1 MSPGN
6 LFELAIIA
14 FIVIG
19 ITIAA
24 WRGGAKNPVAT
35 GGLDKRLSEVSA
47 KLGEIEI
54 RVEAVEN
61 KGASAEDIERLEQAV
76 ANLARTLPDIEARQ
90 RALSDKVG
98 KHAAT
103 SAATAAEVK
112 HISKQVDLIYSVLV
126 PKGMEK

>member
-1 MSPGN
+1 MSPSAI
-6 LFELAIIA
+6 LELAIIA

-19 ITIAA
+19 IGAA
-24 WRGGAKNPVAT
+24 IWRGGARNPVGT
-35 GGLDKRLSEVSA
+35 GGLKDGLIEVKA
-47 KLGEIEI
+47 KLGEIET
-54 RVEAVEN
+54 RVEAVES
-61 KGASAEDIERLEQAV
+61 KAASTEDIERLEGVVSKMAL
-76 ANLARTLPDIEARQ
+76 NLPDIEARQ
-90 RALSDKVG
+90 RALSDKMG

>member
-1 MSPGN
+1 MSPSN
-6 LFELAIIA
+6 LLELAIIA
-14 FIVIG
+14 FIVLG
-19 ITIAA
+19 IAA
-24 WRGGAKNPVAT
+24 AIWRGGAQNPVGT
-35 GGLDKRLSEVSA
+35 GGLNTQLIEVKA
-47 KLGEIEI
+47 KLGEIET
-54 RVEAVEN
+54 RVEAVET
-61 KGASAEDIERLEQAV
+61 KAASTEDIERLEEAV
-76 ANLARTLPDIEARQ
+76 GRLAQTLPDIEARQ